1 MFYISWV
8 GLLRHREL
16 EYHGGPQVVREYS
29 LEEVTAMTNNFEKLL
44 GKGGFGLVH
53 YGRQPNGLEVAVK
66 RLSSTSHQGAVEFFN
81 EVQCSSPKAFDIS
94 KLFQAA
100 IQYNIVEQLILLIL

>member
-1 MFYISWV
+1 
-8 GLLRHREL
+8 
-16 EYHGGPQVVREYS
+16 
-29 LEEVTAMTNNFEKLL
+29 MTNNFEKLL

-81 EVQCSSPKAFDIS
+81 EVQCSLPHTFDAAER
-94 KLFQAA
+94 FQAA
-100 IQYNIVEQLILLIL
+100 IQYNIVEQLILLNL